1 MDLVVDAN
9 IIFAA
14 LIKDSFSYY
23 LLFSGRFHLFAPEY
37 VFTEIEKH
45 KEELLEKTERTTEE
59 FYRLLEVLK
68 RRINIVPLEELTEY
82 VEKVNDLLQIRYEQ
96 AKEYSWPMSILGLIG
111 SSAIGTG
118 IGALVGYFTDGING
132 AKSFAAWGAAM
143 GALFEFMFHPTYTF
157 LSYKYI
163 RSEIKSFKEP
173 KAAELKVKELKTK
186 TIKKEED
193 NTFVISVNG
202 KMEIPE
208 GGIVLKKFP
217 IKETILGDKGV
228 RAE

>member
-82 VEKVNDLLQIRYEQ
+82 VEKAEKISPDPADMAYFALALKFNCSIWSNDKNLKQQNNIKIYYTHE
-96 AKEYSWPMSILGLIG
+96 
-111 SSAIGTG
+111 
-118 IGALVGYFTDGING
+118 LV
-132 AKSFAAWGAAM
+132 
-143 GALFEFMFHPTYTF
+143 
-157 LSYKYI
+157 
-163 RSEIKSFKEP
+163 
-173 KAAELKVKELKTK
+173 EL
-186 TIKKEED
+186 
-193 NTFVISVNG
+193 
-202 KMEIPE
+202 
-208 GGIVLKKFP
+208 
-217 IKETILGDKGV
+217 
-228 RAE
+228 